1 MQTDEQRPIK
11 KMGIRNSEMKDI
23 YLTYYKVV
31 RDEILFQL
39 DIREKVLI
47 FLLGSIG
54 AILGITFRNVESPYY
69 QFLLIIPWMSYGAG
83 YLYFEHH
90 IIIGGLVHYLNNE
103 WSGKFK
109 NFRTPFH

>member
-1 MQTDEQRPIK
+1 
-11 KMGIRNSEMKDI
+11 MKDI